1 MTAAAAAGADNTSPP
16 VINRTMITLAIMVA
30 TIMQTLDSTIANVAL
45 PHMQGSLSA
54 SQDQITWVLTS
65 YIVAAAI
72 ATPLTGW
79 LCDRFGQRNVF
90 LTSIL
95 GFTLASAFCG
105 MSMSLTEIVAAR
117 LLQGVFG
124 AALVPLSQAVL
135 LDINPREKQG
145 SAMAVWGMG
154 VMVGPIL
161 GPTLGGWLTDS
172 YNWRWV
178 FFINMPIG
186 ALAFYG
192 VWRYIRN
199 IPGARSLRFDMFG
212 FGTLSLAIGALQL
225 LLDRGAQNDWFNSL
239 ETWIEAIVFGL
250 SLAYFVAH
258 TAFSPAGKSFFN
270 YRLLKNSNFVGG
282 LLFIFIVGAVLYA
295 TRALTPPMLQN
306 LMGYPVATTGLVTA
320 PSGIGTMVA
329 MLLVGRMVGKV
340 DLRLLLLTG
349 FLVAAFSL
357 WQMTRYTLV
366 LGESDI
372 IWPGLIQ
379 GVGLGLIFVPL
390 SAASFATLE
399 PSMRA
404 DGTAIYS
411 LVRNIGSSIGISL
424 VQTLL
429 VRNTQIAH
437 AAIGEQINN
446 ANPALQDAA
455 VQSAYNLNLDSG
467 IAALNVEVTRQ
478 ASMMAYLDDF
488 KLMLILTLAVIPLLL
503 LLRPPGKNKKIEVD
517 HAAME

>member
-1 MTAAAAAGADNTSPP
+1 MSVALAGGAAPP
-16 VINRTMITLAIMVA
+16 VVNRRMITLAIMLA

-72 ATPLTGW
+72 ATPLSGW

-90 LTSIL
+90 LASIF
-95 GFTLASAFCG
+95 GFTIASALCG
-105 MSMSLTEIVAAR
+105 ISVSLGEIVGAR

-124 AALVPLSQAVL
+124 AALVPLSQAIL

-145 SAMAVWGMG
+145 SAMAIWGMG

-192 VWRYIRN
+192 VWKYIRDV
-199 IPGARSLRFDMFG
+199 PGARAMRFDMFG

-225 LLDRGAQNDWFNSL
+225 VLDRGAQNDWFSST
-239 ETWIEAIVFGL
+239 ETWIEAIVFAM
-250 SLAYFVAH
+250 SFCYFVAH
-258 TAFSPAGKSFFN
+258 TVFSPAGKSFLD
-270 YRLLKNSNFVGG
+270 YRLLKNGNYVFG

-320 PSGIGTMVA
+320 PSGVGTMIA
-329 MLLVGRMVGKV
+329 MLVVGRMVGRV

-349 FLVAAFSL
+349 FLIAAFSL
-357 WQMTRYTLV
+357 WQMSQYTLV
-366 LGESDI
+366 LGMPDI
-372 IWPGLIQ
+372 VWPGLIQ

-390 SAASFATLE
+390 SAATFATLA
-399 PSMRA
+399 PNMRA

-429 VRNTQIAH
+429 VRNTQIVH
-437 AAIGEQINN
+437 ASLVEQISN

-455 VQSAYNLNLDSG
+455 VRAVYNLNFG
-467 IAALNVEVTRQ
+467 AGVAALDNEVTRQ
-478 ASMMAYLDDF
+478 ATMIGYLDDF
-488 KLMLILTLAVIPLLL
+488 RLMLVLTLAVIPLLL
-503 LLRPPGKNKKIEVD
+503 LVRPPKKGDKLEVD
-517 HAAME
+517 HAVME